1 MLFLLLAMGASS
13 VLAIVLK
20 YLNTSYAYG
29 VYFINYVTCAALAF
43 ATLEEKTL
51 WHGDPTPLWL
61 GAVAGACYL
70 GALAAQGYSIH
81 KNGAILSSV
90 FARLGVL
97 VPIFLSIAVFRE
109 RPTLVQ
115 GLGVA
120 LAVLAAVVMN
130 GLPRKGQGSPGA
142 KAFYPLALFLALF
155 LNGAS
160 DSMSKFFTQWGQ
172 RRDDGLFVFYIF
184 LFAGLFNL
192 VLLLKERRPITRR
205 DLLFGAL
212 VGVPNFL
219 SSRLLLAALTELPAF
234 LVYPSYSVGVILIVS
249 LLSFFLFRE
258 RPGRRQLAAVGMILA
273 ALVLLNL

>member
-29 VYFINYVTCAALAF
+29 VYFINYVTCAVLAF
-43 ATLEEKTL
+43 ATLEEKAL
-51 WHGDPTPLWL
+51 WHGNPTPLWL

-184 LFAGLFNL
+184 LFAGLFTL

-205 DLLFGAL
+205 DLVFGVL

-258 RPGRRQLAAVGMILA
+258 RLGRRQLAAVGMILA

>member
-1 MLFLLLAMGASS
+1 
-13 VLAIVLK
+13 
-20 YLNTSYAYG
+20 
-29 VYFINYVTCAALAF
+29 
-43 ATLEEKTL
+43 
-51 WHGDPTPLWL
+51 
-61 GAVAGACYL
+61 
-70 GALAAQGYSIH
+70 
-81 KNGAILSSV
+81 
-90 FARLGVL
+90 
-97 VPIFLSIAVFRE
+97 
-109 RPTLVQ
+109 
-115 GLGVA
+115 
-120 LAVLAAVVMN
+120 MN

-172 RRDDGLFVFYIF
+172 RRVDGLFVFYIF
-184 LFAGLFNL
+184 LFAGLFTL

-258 RPGRRQLAAVGMILA
+258 RLGRRQLAAVGMILA

>member
-29 VYFINYVTCAALAF
+29 VYFINYVTCAVLAF
-43 ATLEEKTL
+43 AALEEKTL

-130 GLPRKGQGSPGA
+130 GLPRRARAPRGPRRFTPWPCFWPCSSTGPATACRNFSPSGASAGTTGCSCSTSSCSPGCSPW
-142 KAFYPLALFLALF
+142 YCC
-155 LNGAS
+155 
-160 DSMSKFFTQWGQ
+160 
-172 RRDDGLFVFYIF
+172 
-184 LFAGLFNL
+184 
-192 VLLLKERRPITRR
+192 
-205 DLLFGAL
+205 
-212 VGVPNFL
+212 
-219 SSRLLLAALTELPAF
+219 
-234 LVYPSYSVGVILIVS
+234 
-249 LLSFFLFRE
+249 
-258 RPGRRQLAAVGMILA
+258 
-273 ALVLLNL
+273 